1 MAELVALLN
10 GVIIKV
16 NALEKENAVGMQD
29 AARRQKIVEQHELDA
44 WKARKAEQLHQR
56 KVTGNI
62 DPGDGSD
69 TDIPANPIPSNA
81 FTTKAVIQPLKQALA
96 HRDSNIPPIPST
108 RLDRSQ
114 FTDGRADTPLDDD
127 DQEENARGTGHRSSN
142 RLDHPSMYMSRKCV
156 RSLSP
161 GSADDHSSEVRPSPA
176 QGRFQEEEDETG
188 VQDAELDCS
197 IDEHE
202 DSTVRE
208 DSSVAPNARRGCKR
222 PKVSNYDDDVRD
234 VIEEGIRHFRCLLV
248 SENPFPASRRLD
260 VSKMAAESW
269 AKACEALKMDIP
281 LDGDICKLKRLM
293 LLLEIMARD
302 AHVRGELKS
311 KARPLV
317 ETLYNFETGIRPST
331 IQRNRKRAEVLLDDY
346 NYTYRHRSSEGR
358 KGAFQ
363 HKIIQKLVNAMW
375 FKDPDDE
382 GIRYGMYFG
391 EISHECLALMFTAI
405 ECCIEE
411 WETGKK
417 HRIDF
422 TTQKYKERYED
433 ILQMLYNFK
442 KEGGKEI
449 LGDIR
454 RALAENGRFHS
465 GVDMRTEGRRG
476 PMSGDAIA
484 AAIQDYHEHG
494 GLYEGSSE
502 EEEEDIES

>member
-1 MAELVALLN
+1 MAAEARASLFKFARYSHLDHHNYLVFPTYHFYRSEASAKN
-10 GVIIKV
+10 MCTVSQKPMWRQ
-16 NALEKENAVGMQD
+16 NAKKPLFPDAVQPVGHMQLQASSHGRARRATERGDYQVEKENAVGMQD
-29 AARRQKIVEQHELDA
+29 AARRQKIVERHELDA

-114 FTDGRADTPLDDD
+114 FTDGSADTPLDDD
-127 DQEENARGTGHRSSN
+127 DQEENVYGTGRRSGN
-142 RLDHPSMYMSRKCV
+142 RLGHPSVYMSRKRV
-156 RSLSP
+156 HLLSP
-161 GSADDHSSEVRPSPA
+161 GRADDLSSEVRPSPV
-176 QGRFQEEEDETG
+176 QGQFQEENDETG

-202 DSTVRE
+202 DSM
-208 DSSVAPNARRGCKR
+208 KQ
-222 PKVSNYDDDVRD
+222 
-234 VIEEGIRHFRCLLV
+234 
-248 SENPFPASRRLD
+248 
-260 VSKMAAESW
+260 
-269 AKACEALKMDIP
+269 
-281 LDGDICKLKRLM
+281 LM
-293 LLLEIMARD
+293 LHLEIMACD

-331 IQRNRKRAEVLLDDY
+331 IQRNRKRTEVLLDNY
-346 NYTYRHRSSEGR
+346 NYTYRHRSSDGR

-375 FKDPDDE
+375 FKDPDNE
-382 GIRYGMYFG
+382 GIRYDMYFG

-422 TTQKYKERYED
+422 TTQKYKEHYED
-433 ILQMLYNFK
+433 ILQMLYNFE

-454 RALAENGRFHS
+454 RSLAENGRFHS

-502 EEEEDIES
+502 EEEEDVES